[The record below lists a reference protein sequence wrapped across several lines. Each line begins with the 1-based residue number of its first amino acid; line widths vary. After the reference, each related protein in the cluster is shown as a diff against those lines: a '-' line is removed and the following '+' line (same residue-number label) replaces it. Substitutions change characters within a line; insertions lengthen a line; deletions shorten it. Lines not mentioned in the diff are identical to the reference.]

1 VRRPTFL
8 HLRTTRIMGHAGTDF
23 EIEWRSVEELM
34 AVEATDPL
42 LRSAEIALVA
52 GVYTKAQLLERYEA
66 IRKKCFAAAEEA
78 DRRPKLTDLHEVMA
92 PLAPYHPNQVALEA
106 RRADFAA
113 RRLAVFGAEEKLP
126 EKLPPRHLAIQINN
140 ALHDLFCKYPEALL
154 FGEDVAQKGGVYT
167 VTKGLHKAFKGTRV
181 FNTLLDE
188 TIILGLAQGFAN
200 MGMLPIP
207 EIQYL
212 AYFHNACDQIRGE
225 AASLQFFSNGQY
237 RNPMVMR
244 IASLGYQ
251 RGFGG
256 HFHNDNSVTALRD
269 IPGLVVGCPSRGDDA
284 AMMLR
289 TLMALARVDG
299 RVCAFLEPIAL
310 YMTKDLYA
318 AGDGQW
324 QFAYP
329 APDQALTLGEER
341 VYAPTAGDLVIFT
354 FGNGVPMSLR
364 AAREIE
370 ARKGWKVRV
379 IDLRWLQPLNEAAIA
394 RHAGECTRILV
405 VDEGRRS
412 AGVGEGIITAVV
424 EAGHGAKPL
433 RRVVG
438 ADTYTPL
445 AGAALLVLPGD
456 ADIVAAAE
464 TLA

>member
-1 VRRPTFL
+1 
-8 HLRTTRIMGHAGTDF
+8 MGHAGTDF

-42 LRSAEIALVA
+42 LRSAAIALIA
-52 GVYTKAQLLERYEA
+52 GIYTKQQLLERYEA
-66 IRKKCFAAAEEA
+66 IRKQCFAAAEEA
-78 DRRPKLTDLHEVMA
+78 DRRPKLTDLAEVIA
-92 PLAPYHPNQVALEA
+92 PLAPYHPNQVNVEA
-106 RRADFAA
+106 RRADFTDK
-113 RRLAVFGAEEKLP
+113 RLAVFGGADKLP
-126 EKLPPRHLAIQINN
+126 EKLPPRHLAIQINQ

-167 VTKGLHKAFKGTRV
+167 VTKGLQKAFKGTRV

-200 MGMLPIP
+200 MGMLPMP

-251 RGFGG
+251 KGFGG
-256 HFHNDNSVTALRD
+256 HFHNDNSITALRD
-269 IPGLVVGCPSRGDDA
+269 IPGLVVGCASRGDDA

-289 TLMALARVDG
+289 TLMALAKVDG
-299 RVCAFLEPIAL
+299 RVSAFLEPIAL

-341 VYAPTAGDLVIFT
+341 VYAPTARDLAIFT

-370 ARKGWKVRV
+370 SKHGWKVRV

-394 RHAGECTRILV
+394 RHAGECARVLV

-412 AGVGEGIITAVV
+412 AGVGEGIITAIV

-433 RRVVG
+433 KRVVG
-438 ADTYTPL
+438 VDTFTPL

-456 ADIVAAAE
+456 ADIVAAAGAL
-464 TLA
+464 T